1 MSRTPPSLPP
11 LRPLAG
17 FLPVFGWGLRLTC
30 RWTRLLAIGLPT
42 IGLCVLL
49 AKGNVG
55 AKHWDRP
62 KDAWLDLWILLDEG
76 LLAYVLPLIAL
87 LTIAS
92 GLRVEIGRKTM
103 VYHLVRP
110 VSRTTM
116 FLARFASGVLPA
128 TVIGTIALAVTCLAS
143 GLEIPTAVWLSL
155 PATAFISAVA
165 VGSFYY
171 LVTTL
176 FRGGMIIALVYT
188 FVFESLFAGTRGA
201 MQKLSIMFHVRGV
214 HHGLTDT
221 AFSEQSE
228 NVTRALDPEI
238 DLTRIDW
245 TSVSAF
251 QELQQRVAYDPPTT
265 AFAICA
271 CIAATMLVWGAWRMG
286 QRDFPLKD

>member
-1 MSRTPPSLPP
+1 MTHTPPRLPP
-11 LRPLAG
+11 PRPLAG
-17 FLPVFGWGLRLTC
+17 FVPVFGWGLRLTC
-30 RWTRLLAIGLPT
+30 RWTRMLGIGLPT
-42 IGLCVLL
+42 LGLCVLL
-49 AKGNVG
+49 ARGLVG
-55 AKHWDRP
+55 ARHFDRP

-110 VSRTTM
+110 VSRTTL

-128 TVIGTIALAVTCLAS
+128 TVIGTLALAATCLAS
-143 GLEIPTAVWLSL
+143 GLSIPGTLWLAL
-155 PATAFISAVA
+155 PATAFVSAVA

-188 FVFESLFAGTRGA
+188 FVFEGLFAGSRGA

-214 HHGLTDT
+214 HHGLTD
-221 AFSEQSE
+221 AVFSERSE
-228 NVTRALDPEI
+228 NVVKALDPKL
-238 DLTRIDW
+238 DLTKVDW

-251 QELQQRVAYDPPTT
+251 QELQERVAYDAPAT
-265 AFAICA
+265 AFAICV
-271 CIAATMLVWGAWRMG
+271 CIAATMLVFGIWRIG
-286 QRDFPLKD
+286 RRDFPLKD